1 MLPLYSGW
9 EWRGENSSFLPPL
22 LPSQNS
28 PAGEERTTGA
38 EGQPAGA
45 GAGEEH

>member
-22 LPSQNS
+22 LPSQHS